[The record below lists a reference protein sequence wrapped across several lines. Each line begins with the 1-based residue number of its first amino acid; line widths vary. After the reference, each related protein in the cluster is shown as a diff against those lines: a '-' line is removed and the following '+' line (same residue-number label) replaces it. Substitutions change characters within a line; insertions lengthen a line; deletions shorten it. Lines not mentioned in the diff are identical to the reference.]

1 MSAKIKNSSLLAGVL
16 AAFLASL
23 CCIGPV
29 IFGVLGLAGV
39 GFIAKFEAYRP
50 MLIGVTVILLGIGF
64 YFSYR
69 KKETCEPGGIC
80 ADPRSDR
87 RNKIILWSVTFVAV
101 TLLFAPSILGW
112 IL

>member
-1 MSAKIKNSSLLAGVL
+1 MSTKIKNSSLLAGVL

-23 CCIGPV
+23 CCLGPV

-50 MLIGVTVILLGIGF
+50 ILIFLTVIMLGIGF
-64 YFSYR
+64 YFTYR
-69 KKETCEPGGIC
+69 KKETCEPDSIC
-80 ADPRSDR
+80 AEPRSER
-87 RNKIILWSVTFVAV
+87 RNKIILWSITAIA
-101 TLLFAPSILGW
+101 LILIFSPTILSW